1 MAIKKNRDRTFRF
14 SPISFEDYVALHAE
28 ANRDENERAFRQRLK
43 EAVEAKRAGQLCE
56 CGEPIWAIGSA
67 AAHYA
72 CFTCIGLNRFAV
84 GPSAVRLRFVRT
96 IAGGALPGDNIHRMG
111 SGAPSRT
118 VQTRSP
124 YNDSNPFDSMP
135 IKQLSCQTYR
145 FSPIR
150 F

>member
-72 CFTCIGLNRFAV
+72 CFTCITGESDPSNDYEIDAALRSNEPRSISPPAV
-84 GPSAVRLRFVRT
+84 D
-96 IAGGALPGDNIHRMG
+96 ALVHPTQHR
-111 SGAPSRT
+111 RRR
-118 VQTRSP
+118 VE
-124 YNDSNPFDSMP
+124 
-135 IKQLSCQTYR
+135 
-145 FSPIR
+145 
-150 F
+150 